1 MFLIVINFRL
11 TQEHS
16 VKDTDKEKIV
26 NRNCRN
32 KHSEKIVAE
41 CKIKDRNIKFEKW
54 LKWFNRSI
62 RIRSNVNK
70 LTGHIEGTVFVTGQ
84 ILWILLIPERKK

>member
-1 MFLIVINFRL
+1 VFLIVINFRL

-41 CKIKDRNIKFEKW
+41 CKIKDRNIKFEK
-54 LKWFNRSI
+54 
-62 RIRSNVNK
+62 
-70 LTGHIEGTVFVTGQ
+70 
-84 ILWILLIPERKK
+84 